1 MQTPSKPEDNKHLYS
16 KAEEIIV
23 YSLLKLK
30 IMKRTYIL
38 KIKISFH
45 WEPKSHKREL
55 MVELN
60 G

>member
-16 KAEEIIV
+16 KTEEIIV

-45 WEPKSHKREL
+45 WEHKSHKREL